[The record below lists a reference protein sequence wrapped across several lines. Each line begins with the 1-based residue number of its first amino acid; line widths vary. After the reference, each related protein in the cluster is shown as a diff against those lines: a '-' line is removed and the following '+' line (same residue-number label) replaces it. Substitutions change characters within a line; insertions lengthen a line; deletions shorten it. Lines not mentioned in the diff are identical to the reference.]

1 LVLITKSVLETIQI
15 GECIGSQLSAGDVVA
30 LTGDLGAGKT
40 HFIKGLAAGV
50 AGVKPDDVSS
60 PSFTLIN
67 EYLGEIPFY
76 HIDLY
81 RIISETEAEE
91 LGIEE
96 YLHGKG
102 ITAIEWA
109 DKIPSLLPAD
119 LIDIRIQYTGEQT
132 RTIELSGKGDR
143 CEDLVKKL
151 ERLKASNRVSAL
163 RE

>member
-1 LVLITKSVLETIQI
+1 MTKSVLETIQI
-15 GECIGSQLSAGDVVA
+15 GKWVGSQLSAGDVVA
-30 LTGDLGAGKT
+30 LFGDLGTGKT

-50 AGVKPDDVSS
+50 AGIKPDDVSS

-67 EYLGEIPFY
+67 EYEGRVPFY

-81 RIISETEAEE
+81 RLISETEAEE

-109 DKIPSLLPAD
+109 DKIPSLLPREV
-119 LIDIRIQYTGEQT
+119 LDIRIQYTGE
-132 RTIELSGKGDR
+132 RSRSVELSGRGIR
-143 CEDLVKKL
+143 YEDLVKKIESL
-151 ERLKASNRVSAL
+151 EPCAQVSDLK
-163 RE
+163 E